1 MTKIPLKPWK
11 VLSTRRDKSYR
22 VFSLRTDR
30 ALSPRTGQAY
40 DFFILESSPWVNI
53 IPLSPQKEVVLIRQ
67 YRHGTR
73 DVTLEIPGGL
83 VEEGDS
89 PEEAAERELFEE
101 TGFRATE
108 IIPLGF
114 VHPNPAIQNNRC
126 YTFIAKDVFPAG
138 EQSLDEK
145 EDIEVLCRP
154 VTEIPRLIK
163 DGEITHALVL
173 AAFYRFFVEYR
184 PELLGLRSQKFF

>member
-1 MTKIPLKPWK
+1 
-11 VLSTRRDKSYR
+11 
-22 VFSLRTDR
+22 
-30 ALSPRTGQAY
+30 
-40 DFFILESSPWVNI
+40 VNV

-73 DVTLEIPGGL
+73 QVTLEIPGGL

-101 TGFRATE
+101 TGFRASE

-126 YTFIAKDVFPAG
+126 YTFIAKDVVLAG

-154 VTEIPRLIK
+154 ITEIPRLIR
-163 DGEITHALVL
+163 DGEITHSLVL
-173 AAFYRFFVEYR
+173 AAFYRFFMEYWPKEGVLTSHSR
-184 PELLGLRSQKFF
+184 

>member
-1 MTKIPLKPWK
+1 MTRMPLEPWK
-11 VLSTRRDKSYR
+11 VLSTKRDRSYR
-22 VFSLRTDR
+22 VFNLRTDR

-73 DVTLEIPGGL
+73 DITLEIPGGL

-89 PEEAAERELFEE
+89 PEKAAERELLEE
-101 TGFRATE
+101 TGFRASE
-108 IIPLGF
+108 IIHLVF

-126 YTFIAKDVFPAG
+126 FSFLAKDVVLAG
-138 EQSLDEK
+138 DQNLDEK
-145 EDIEVLCRP
+145 EDIEVLFRP
-154 VTEIPRLIK
+154 IAEIPRLIR
-163 DGEITHALVL
+163 DGAITHSLVL
-173 AAFYRFFVEYR
+173 VAFYRFFMEYWPR
-184 PELLGLRSQKFF
+184 EGALSSHSR

>member
-1 MTKIPLKPWK
+1 MSKMPLKPWK
-11 VLSTRRDKSYR
+11 VLSAKRDRSYR

-53 IPLSPQKEVVLIRQ
+53 IPLSPQNEVVLIRQ

-73 DVTLEIPGGL
+73 DITLEIPGGL

-89 PEEAAERELFEE
+89 PEEAAERELLEE
-101 TGFRATE
+101 TGFRTTE

-126 YTFIAKDVFPAG
+126 YTFLAKDVFRAG

-145 EDIEVLCRP
+145 EDIEVLFRP
-154 VTEIPRLIK
+154 ITEIPLLIK
-163 DGEITHALVL
+163 EGEITHSLVL
-173 AAFYRFFVEYR
+173 AAFYRFFVEYWPR
-184 PELLGLRSQKFF
+184 EGVLPSHFR